1 MPILGTVAS
10 QFSGKSFNSFE
21 SIQTITV
28 GAEGQ
33 STVVFSSIPQTF
45 KHLQIR
51 AMATTPSVNGIY
63 DQTTFNSD
71 TGSNYSFHFL
81 EGRPDLSPTAR
92 ASSGV
97 SQSHVRLFAW
107 GSGPYGTG
115 TTGWPAVGIA
125 DILDYT
131 DTNKYTTI
139 RGLGGGDSNS
149 TVSSVGLTSGSW
161 RNTNAITSITLTAFA
176 VGSATTFAQY
186 SSFALYGIKGV

>member
-125 DILDYT
+125 DILHYT

-161 RNTNAITSITLTAFA
+161 RNTNAISSITLTAFA

>member
-10 QFSGKSFNSFE
+10 QFSGKPFTSFE

-176 VGSATTFAQY
+176 VGSATTFEQY
-186 SSFALYGIKGV
+186 SSFALYGIK

>member
-10 QFSGKSFNSFE
+10 QFAGKPFSSFE

>member
-176 VGSATTFAQY
+176 VGSATTFGQY